1 MPLTKVRNSR
11 QSNYSSRQLIL
22 AVATSI
28 FSPIFGARW
37 VLPCCSQAATRRGC
51 RSHIYLIRQSEFGEI
66 AQRLGSIPPTGL
78 LMVLT
83 PFMPTTRMEVGDS
96 AEANLSDSTLQLQTS
111 DSSRQLSLWQNEPV
125 AAEIAKTPDTSSPEY
140 DNGGKIRQA
149 RPPRRTNRSSNFLAL
164 YFPRWVPRRESQS

>member
-11 QSNYSSRQLIL
+11 QSNYSSQQLIV

-51 RSHIYLIRQSEFGEI
+51 RVSHLSNTTKCIWGNRETFG
-66 AQRLGSIPPTGL
+66 QY
-78 LMVLT
+78 T
-83 PFMPTTRMEVGDS
+83 PDGITHGAYALHAYDS

-149 RPPRRTNRSSNFLAL
+149 RSPRRTNRSSNFLAL